1 MVLSLLQKGKSMQS
15 IDFASRIKK
24 VRARME
30 AAGLDVLV
38 ATKLG
43 SRHYLAG
50 AMIPWRSAVVIPR
63 KGDVSL
69 TTTSIDSERVAY
81 DTWIKDVRPWELAL
95 QGPSMAE
102 VVSEIIADHGLAS
115 GKIGLE
121 VDDFTVRE
129 QQELVR
135 RLGAAKLE
143 DASSLV
149 DSVMLIKE
157 PAEIERMRRAAEVC
171 DLAAEAVI
179 KFIRPGVME
188 TEIAGVVEQATRAA
202 GSQWNWAV
210 TGGTE
215 VGSGYRQSFAKGWSQ
230 PATTKRVQRG
240 DIVTIDIHP
249 LIDLYCGDLA
259 FNVCVGK
266 PTEEQRK
273 LEKVWRDAI
282 DTMLQNMKPGT
293 RIGDAARLTRK
304 VIKDAGYD
312 EFASSLL
319 GHGLATDS
327 RMPPVVSE
335 VNEMTFQENMFVEL
349 VVNITVP
356 RVGGLRTES
365 MVLITK
371 DGPDLLTRTPL
382 ELISVD
388 P

>member
-1 MVLSLLQKGKSMQS
+1 
-15 IDFASRIKK
+15 
-24 VRARME
+24 
-30 AAGLDVLV
+30 
-38 ATKLG
+38 
-43 SRHYLAG
+43 LAG
-50 AMIPWRSAVVIPR
+50 AFIPWRGAVVIPR
-63 KGDVSL
+63 KGDVFL

-81 DTWIKDVRPWELAL
+81 DTWITNIRPWELAL
-95 QGPSMAE
+95 RGPSMPE
-102 VVSEIIADHGLAS
+102 VVAQIISEQGLSS
-115 GKIGLE
+115 GVVGLE
-121 VDDFTVRE
+121 TDDITMNE
-129 QQELVR
+129 HQELTR
-135 RLGAAKLE
+135 RLNAKLQ
-143 DASSLV
+143 DASAVV
-149 DSVMLIKE
+149 DAVMLIKE

-171 DLAAEAVI
+171 DLAAEAAI
-179 KFIRPGVME
+179 KFIRAGVME

-215 VGSGYRQSFAKGWSQ
+215 VGSGYRQSFPRGWSQ

-259 FNVCVGK
+259 FNVCVGE
-266 PTEEQRK
+266 PNEAQRQ
-273 LEKVWRDAI
+273 LEKVWREAI
-282 DTMLQNMKPGT
+282 DTMLQNMKPGVVM
-293 RIGDAARLTRK
+293 GDAARRTRK

-312 EFASSLL
+312 EYASSLL

-327 RMPPVVSE
+327 KMPPIVSE
-335 VNEMTFQENMFVEL
+335 VNDMAFEENMFVEL

-356 RVGGLRTES
+356 HVGGLRTES

-382 ELISVD
+382 ELICVE

>member
-1 MVLSLLQKGKSMQS
+1 VQN
-15 IDFASRIKK
+15 IDFAHRIEK

-30 AAGLDVLV
+30 AQGLDVLV

-50 AMIPWRSAVVIPR
+50 ALVPWRSAIVIPR
-63 KGDVSL
+63 RGDVIL

-81 DTWIKDVRPWELAL
+81 DTWIKNVRPWELAL
-95 QGPSMAE
+95 RGPSMAE
-102 VVSEIIADHGLAS
+102 VVAQIISDGGFVS
-115 GKIGLE
+115 GVVGLE
-121 VDDFTVRE
+121 TDDFTMNE
-129 QQELVR
+129 HQELTR
-135 RLGAAKLE
+135 RLNVKLE

-215 VGSGYRQSFAKGWSQ
+215 VGSGYRQCFARGWSQ

-240 DIVTIDIHP
+240 DIVTIDCHP
-249 LIDLYCGDLA
+249 LMDLYCGDHT

-266 PTEEQRK
+266 PTEEQQE
-273 LEKVWRDAI
+273 LAKVWREAI
-282 DTMLQNMKPGT
+282 DTMLQNMKPGVV
-293 RIGDAARLTRK
+293 IADAARRTRK
-304 VIKDAGYD
+304 VIKDAGFD

-319 GHGLATDS
+319 GHGLGTDS

-335 VNEMTFQENMFVEL
+335 VNEMTFEENMFVEL
-349 VVNITVP
+349 VVNIAVP
-356 RVGGLRTES
+356 RIGGMRTES
-365 MVLITK
+365 MVLVTK

-382 ELISVD
+382 ELISVE